1 MNFGT
6 MAMSWPDRRRQR
18 QEIAVGL
25 KLGTA
30 GELGHACSL
39 EPSAPPPFRARHG
52 RPLTEPVLQ
61 AAPIGQHFAI
71 DSFLFTETEAR
82 GPTETPFELDV
93 IEG

>member
-1 MNFGT
+1 MVKGFTSCPAFRSEAIMNFGT

-39 EPSAPPPFRARHG
+39 EPSAPV
-52 RPLTEPVLQ
+52 VLLR
-61 AAPIGQHFAI
+61 
-71 DSFLFTETEAR
+71 LFVPGTA
-82 GPTETPFELDV
+82 V
-93 IEG
+93 Q